1 MSNNFPNR
9 AAATA
14 VVDTFISNIR
24 TNVKIDA
31 DKFGDGNNYVIGYL
45 SGFLKAV
52 AEENP
57 EVMSRLSDHA
67 DLIKLQIESKQR
79 AQIAAAE
86 DAVDARFASQMVV
99 NMNVVMKG
107 RVKNRDHI
115 MPYIGSLMKELKIH
129 RFKRD
134 LNVKFVRRLDDGC
147 VGECFYDDE
156 DIHIKIA
163 TNGTTFL
170 QQMITLAHEMVHA
183 RQYLRKELGY
193 NNTGGWAWKQRNAEN
208 YQYMNQPWEKEAYRL
223 EKDMFAKCFPFEKPL
238 K

>member
-1 MSNNFPNR
+1 MSKNFPNR

-86 DAVDARFASQMVV
+86 DVVDARFIS
-99 NMNVVMKG
+99 
-107 RVKNRDHI
+107 
-115 MPYIGSLMKELKIH
+115 
-129 RFKRD
+129 
-134 LNVKFVRRLDDGC
+134 
-147 VGECFYDDE
+147 
-156 DIHIKIA
+156 
-163 TNGTTFL
+163 
-170 QQMITLAHEMVHA
+170 
-183 RQYLRKELGY
+183 
-193 NNTGGWAWKQRNAEN
+193 
-208 YQYMNQPWEKEAYRL
+208 
-223 EKDMFAKCFPFEKPL
+223 
-238 K
+238 